1 MAQPKQTVLLYGRHP
16 VEMALQ
22 NKRRTILEIQMVS
35 GALDMP
41 ASAGVPVR
49 IVPKAQL
56 DALAGRD
63 VPHQGVVAKCLP
75 LPPVSLDDVMSRAR
89 TAEKMQ
95 VVLLDQV
102 TDPHNIGAILRSAVA
117 FGAAAVILPDA
128 NTPDETGALAK
139 AASGALELMPLV
151 RVPNLARAMER
162 LKKDGFW
169 CVGLD
174 GAAPAELPRQKL
186 PAKCAFVMGSE
197 GEGMRRLTAETCDL
211 LTRLP
216 MDAAIE
222 SLNVSNA
229 AAVALYE
236 WRRQHG

>member
-1 MAQPKQTVLLYGRHP
+1 MAQPKQTLLLYGRHP
-16 VEMALQ
+16 VALALQ
-22 NKRRTILEIQMVS
+22 NKRRAILEIQMVS
-35 GALDMP
+35 GALDIP

-75 LPPVSLDDVMSRAR
+75 LPPLPLDDWLAQARAD
-89 TAEKMQ
+89 KMQ

-139 AASGALELMPLV
+139 SASGALELIPLI

-169 CVGLD
+169 CIGLD

-197 GEGMRRLTAETCDL
+197 GEGMRRLTLESCDML
-211 LTRLP
+211 ARLP
-216 MDAAIE
+216 MGDAIE

-229 AAVALYE
+229 AAIALYE
-236 WRRQHG
+236 WRRQHI